1 MSLATYRSRFVAVG
15 GRDHIEP
22 TNVLHT
28 SISGLEWE
36 PSLPPMPTKR
46 YMTSSVS
53 ARSPEALVVAGG
65 KDSQHNRMNVI
76 EVLLEDKW
84 TSVDF
89 LPSPDCGMHSTFHD
103 GKIFFMRNE
112 KTKNMAYSCGF
123 SSLISLGK
131 KSTEETVPLWE
142 HLQTPGEKTT
152 VGAIVSFS
160 SNVVSINGNAI
171 VRVYSSTAKSWVKAT
186 SVGKKS
192 KRHGY
197 HIAASS
203 FSTREIVFIHKRG
216 GVYLLQLSSKIA
228 WRVFYITEIR
238 SNTIINVVQNYFN
251 LLCFYTLVFRLA

>member
-1 MSLATYRSRFVAVG
+1 MSLATYQSKFVAVG
-15 GRDHIEP
+15 GCDHVNSEP

-28 SISGLEWE
+28 SISGLQWE
-36 PSLPPMPTKR
+36 PSLSPMPTKH

-65 KDSQHNRMNVI
+65 KHSQHKRMKVI
-76 EVLLEDKW
+76 EVLLGDKW

-89 LPSPDCGMHSTFHD
+89 LPSPDCGMYSTFHD

-112 KTKNMAYSCGF
+112 KTKAMAYSCSF
-123 SSLISLGK
+123 CSLISLDT
-131 KSTEETVPLWE
+131 KSSEDTVPLWE
-142 HLQTPGEKTT
+142 HLQTPGKKET
-152 VGAIVSFS
+152 VGAIVSFF

-171 VRVYSSTAKSWVKAT
+171 VQAYSSTTKSWVKAT

-203 FSTREIVFIHKRG
+203 FSTREIIFIHRRG
-216 GVYLLQLSSKIA
+216 VVYLLQLSSK
-228 WRVFYITEIR
+228 
-238 SNTIINVVQNYFN
+238 NGHN
-251 LLCFYTLVFRLA
+251 

>member
-1 MSLATYRSRFVAVG
+1 MSLTTYQSKFVAVG
-15 GRDHIEP
+15 GRNHLQP

-65 KDSQHNRMNVI
+65 KDSQHKRMKVI
-76 EVLLEDKW
+76 EVLLGDKW

-89 LPSPDCGMHSTFHD
+89 LHSPDCGMHSTFHD

-112 KTKNMAYSCGF
+112 KTKAKAYSCNF
-123 SSLISLGK
+123 SSLISL
-131 KSTEETVPLWE
+131 SARSSDDSEPLWE
-142 HLQTPGEKTT
+142 HLQTPSEKET
-152 VGAIVSFS
+152 VGSIVSFS

-171 VRVYSSTAKSWVKAT
+171 VQAYSSTTKSWVKAT

-197 HIAASS
+197 HVAASS
-203 FSTREIVFIHKRG
+203 FSTREIVFTHRRG
-216 GVYLLQLSSKIA
+216 GVYLLQLSSKNA
-228 WRVFYITEIR
+228 H
-238 SNTIINVVQNYFN
+238 N
-251 LLCFYTLVFRLA
+251 

>member
-1 MSLATYRSRFVAVG
+1 MSLATYQSKFVAVG
-15 GRDHIEP
+15 GRDHLEP

-65 KDSQHNRMNVI
+65 KDSQHKRMKVI
-76 EVLLEDKW
+76 EVLLGDKW

-112 KTKNMAYSCGF
+112 KTKAMDYSCSF
-123 SSLISLGK
+123 SSLISLTTRSSK
-131 KSTEETVPLWE
+131 DTVPLWE
-142 HLQTPGEKTT
+142 HLQTPGEKENM
-152 VGAIVSFS
+152 GAIVSFS

-171 VRVYSSTAKSWVKAT
+171 VRAYSNTIKSWVKAT

-197 HIAASS
+197 HIVASS
-203 FSTREIVFIHKRG
+203 FSTREIVFINRRG
-216 GVYLLQLSSKIA
+216 GVYLLQLSSKNA
-228 WRVFYITEIR
+228 H
-238 SNTIINVVQNYFN
+238 N
-251 LLCFYTLVFRLA
+251 